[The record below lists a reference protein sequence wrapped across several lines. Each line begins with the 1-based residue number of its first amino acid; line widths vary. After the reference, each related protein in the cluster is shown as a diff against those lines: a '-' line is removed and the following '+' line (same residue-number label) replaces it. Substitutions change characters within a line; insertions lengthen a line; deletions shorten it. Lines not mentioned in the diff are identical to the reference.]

1 MSRHEHCST
10 NPASS
15 ALKRLLSAA
24 VAVMLFALAGCE
36 TGPVYKP
43 REPGQAV
50 GYTDQ
55 QLTANRYR
63 VTFAGRSST
72 KREEVENYLLRR
84 AAEVTLAAGY
94 THFVFDTRNT
104 EAKTYY
110 RQDFDTFADPYFR
123 PGFGYGYGSY
133 FGPRAWYWSTWPYDP
148 FPPYLPSEI
157 RPITSYSAYSEIV
170 ILNADQA
177 TGERNAISARELLDR
192 LAPQVPA
199 EAAKPAQP
207 RG

>member
-1 MSRHEHCST
+1 MSRNEHFST
-10 NPASS
+10 NPAPS
-15 ALKRLLSAA
+15 ALKKLLSAA
-24 VAVMLFALAGCE
+24 VAVTLFALAGCE

-43 REPGQAV
+43 RAPGQAV

-63 VTFAGRSST
+63 VTFTGRNTT

-84 AAEVTLAAGY
+84 AAEVTLDAGY

-110 RQDFDTFADPYFR
+110 RQDFDTFSDPYFR
-123 PGFGYGYGSY
+123 SGFGYGPY
-133 FGPRAWYWSTWPYDP
+133 FGQRAWYWSTWPYDP
-148 FPPYLPSEI
+148 FPPYLSNDI

-170 ILNADQA
+170 MLNADQA

-199 EAAKPAQP
+199 AAAKPAQP